1 LSWAV
6 FDPMIT
12 FTSFFQTLRLTRL
25 LAFAVAVGAI
35 LSAAESTTGSVTG
48 TIINAD
54 TGQGIPGATVS
65 FSGVG
70 RTTVSDLNGVYRI
83 DGLAPGVRDVTV
95 AKADFSP
102 VTITA
107 VVVASGGITRVDI
120 PVSGASSPVLK
131 MEAFSVSA
139 EVVASSNLGLLV
151 TRQKAIAVSD
161 SIGGDQ
167 LSQLGLGNAA
177 DAMSKVTGASLVD
190 GKYVVIRGLGDRYT
204 NTQMNG
210 STLPSADPD
219 RRAVQLDQ
227 FPSDLLESITTL
239 KSFTPDQPGAFSGG
253 SVNLKTKSFPESF
266 FVTGSISSSY
276 NSNVMGKDI
285 LTLPGGGKDW
295 QGRDDG
301 TRALS
306 SAVPNPMPSSLTT
319 TTAQLAARQGDF
331 APAQQL
337 DAISQGF
344 HNTPFFPS
352 ARKGRPNFGFSA
364 SFGDSLRFAND
375 QVFGYIASLT
385 YDRTSE
391 HFDQGITGRYVQG
404 SVDPQ
409 SSRFVEVS
417 RVFTTAVNDYK
428 FADLY
433 RANPVVPGGAPAFGV
448 TRSSENVDWGA
459 YLQLAWRPTLNQ
471 ELTAT
476 VFHNQSA
483 QDQVKRGVG
492 EAVRSDSGGE
502 FRENYDLLYTERG
515 VSSVQLAGRTNFPTW
530 NDATLEWRAALS
542 RSTQDQPDYRS
553 LEFKW
558 SFILQEFDP
567 SGLNNYRY
575 FRDLREESA
584 DYGVDFTRTF
594 GLAQGREVTLKMGG
608 AYFGG
613 ERTNR
618 ERSFVI
624 QSPFARTRSGI
635 ESFPGAVGITAQTAN
650 SVAFGTVMREITANL
665 NYDGEQTFSA
675 GYIMGDLR
683 MNDAWRF
690 IGGARLERT
699 EIKTIPLPAVG
710 LTVRSGEIAQTDVL
724 PAIAAIWSP
733 WQRQNLRFSYGR
745 TLARP
750 TFRELADV
758 VNYEAFT
765 DDFIGGNPNLNLTVI
780 DNLDLRWE
788 WFPRGGE
795 VLAASVFYK
804 KLDQPIEQ
812 IFDSGRIYPNNVDTG
827 HAYGIELE
835 VRRKLDVFSP
845 ALSNVSVGL
854 NASLIKSQVAISAPE
869 LALIRAVFPGASDKR
884 ELFGQSP
891 YLINVD
897 ATYRLPRSSSAFTL
911 VYGVAGERL
920 DLVASGALPD
930 VYEQPAP
937 TLDFIWSQRLSRVWK
952 FKFSAQNLLD
962 SAREKTLEHAGTTY
976 VYDRYT
982 RGRKFSLSV
991 SYDFN

>member
-1 LSWAV
+1 
-6 FDPMIT
+6 MIK
-12 FTSFFQTLRLTRL
+12 FTSLRRTLRSTRL
-25 LAFAVAVGAI
+25 MALVVFAGGI
-35 LSAAESTTGSVTG
+35 LSAAESTTGTVTG
-48 TIINAD
+48 NIINAD

-65 FSGVG
+65 VTGVG
-70 RTTVSDLNGVYRI
+70 RTTTSDLNGVYRI
-83 DGLAPGVRDVTV
+83 DGLAPGVRDLTV

-131 MEAFSVSA
+131 MAAFSVSA
-139 EVVASSNLGLLV
+139 EVVASSNLGLLAA
-151 TRQKAIAVSD
+151 RQKAVAVSD

-266 FVTGSISSSY
+266 FVTSSISSAF
-276 NSNVMGKDI
+276 NSNVTGKDI
-285 LTLPGGGKDW
+285 LTLPGAGKDW

-331 APAQQL
+331 GPAQEL
-337 DAISQGF
+337 DAISRGF
-344 HNTPFFPS
+344 HNASFFPL

-375 QVFGYIASLT
+375 QVFGYVASLT

-409 SSRFVEVS
+409 NSRFVEVS
-417 RVFTTAVNDYK
+417 RVFTTAVEDYK
-428 FADLY
+428 FAALY
-433 RANPVVPGGAPAFGV
+433 RANPDVPGGAPAFGV
-448 TRSSENVDWGA
+448 TRSAENVDWGA

-471 ELTAT
+471 EFTT
-476 VFHNQSA
+476 TFFHNQSA
-483 QDQVKRGVG
+483 QDQVKRGIG
-492 EAVRSDSGGE
+492 EATRSDSGGE

-515 VSSVQLAGRTNFPTW
+515 VSSLQFAGRTNFPTW

-558 SFILQEFDP
+558 SFVLQEFDP

-594 GLAQGREVTLKMGG
+594 DLAQGRELTLKMGG

-613 ERTNR
+613 DRTNR

-624 QSPFARTRSGI
+624 QSPFARTRAGI

-650 SVAFGTVMREITANL
+650 SVTFGTVMREITANL

-690 IGGARLERT
+690 VGGARLERT
-699 EIKTIPLPAVG
+699 EITTAPLPLVG
-710 LTVRSGEIAQTDVL
+710 LSVRTGEIAQTDLL
-724 PAIAAIWSP
+724 PAMSAIWSP
-733 WQRQNLRFSYGR
+733 WERQNVRFSYGR

-750 TFRELADV
+750 TFRELTDV

-765 DDFIGGNPNLNLTVI
+765 DDFIGGNPNLDLTVI

-795 VLAASVFYK
+795 VVAASAFYK
-804 KLDQPIEQ
+804 KLDRPIEQ
-812 IFDSGRIYPNNVDTG
+812 VFESGRIFPNNVDSG
-827 HAYGIELE
+827 QVYGIEFE
-835 VRRKLDVFSP
+835 ARRKLDVFTP
-845 ALSNVSVGL
+845 ALANVSVGF
-854 NASLIKSQVAISAPE
+854 NASLIKSQVAISATE
-869 LALIRAVFPGASDKR
+869 LALIRAVFPNASDKR
-884 ELFGQSP
+884 ALFGQSP
-891 YLINVD
+891 YLVNID
-897 ATYRLPRSSSAFTL
+897 ATYRIPRRSSAFTV
-911 VYGVAGERL
+911 VYGIAGKRL
-920 DLVASGALPD
+920 DLVTSGALPD

-937 TLDFIWSQRLSRVWK
+937 ALDFIWSQRLSRFWK
-952 FKFSAQNLLD
+952 FTFSAKNLLD
-962 SAREKTLEHAGTTY
+962 SPREKTLEHGGTTY
-976 VYDRYT
+976 FYERYT
-982 RGRKFSLSV
+982 RGRTFSLSA